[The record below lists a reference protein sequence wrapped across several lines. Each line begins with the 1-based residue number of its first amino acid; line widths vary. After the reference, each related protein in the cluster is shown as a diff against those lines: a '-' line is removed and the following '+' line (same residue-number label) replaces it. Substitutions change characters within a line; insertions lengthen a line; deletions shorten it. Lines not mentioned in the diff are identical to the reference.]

1 MNKTDLNYL
10 TRSLL
15 KDKSSSITGILGYAV
30 ALSCSILIMVY
41 IKFEISY
48 DRFHQSPES
57 LYRIAVRL
65 CPENAYMGN
74 DLFIPT
80 PGALCGLLKNE
91 VPGVESAARYYHSS
105 HTVENEGNV
114 FRENGFLY
122 ADESFLDLFSFPV
135 LTGSPGKAFQDPY
148 AMLITDSMAEKYFGD
163 DDPVGKTLRVDNSYT
178 YSIVGIISDPPL
190 NSHIAFSF
198 ISGMPTYL
206 RVRRS
211 AEQKINSWTDNDFF
225 TYVRLDDRTTPD
237 QVAKQLDRL
246 DDAHLEGKGEFFSGM
261 KWELQ
266 PVTKIHLG
274 GNANFEPGKNSSSG
288 ILWILATTG
297 LLIILLATL
306 NYLNLSMAQ
315 VLQRGKE
322 IGVLKMAGI
331 TNKRLVFQL
340 VGETLLLSIMGAL
353 LALVIVWMALP
364 PFSALVGRELNFG
377 MVLNPVFPGLVM
389 ILTLVVG
396 LIPGFVSTL
405 TMSSAN
411 PVSLLNGSPVIKMGK
426 TKPGRV
432 RRLIVTLQYSVSVV
446 GLVIALTI
454 LLQINHIRKK
464 DVGYAAD
471 NIINIYLTDPRLKEN
486 ADILISELQG
496 IPEVEKVALSS
507 HLPGAVNASSFG
519 YWEGKPEDKKQIVYN
534 MGIDERFVS
543 LYNMEIVTGR
553 DFSSLHGSDIFEAC
567 LINETAAAVAGWT
580 DPVGKRF
587 GFNDHYKGSVVG
599 VVRDFNF
606 QSASYP
612 VEPLIIFPLGSAEYK
627 TPLYVSVAVRIG
639 SMERALR
646 SVTEVV
652 NRLSPGYLNQIT
664 ILRDRIERQY
674 SDEKRHLR
682 IAVALSFLAV
692 ILTCMGQYAL
702 SRYEIRRRTG
712 EVVIRKI
719 NGATRHAIVKLF
731 IGEEARQIAI
741 ASLVALPVAWFFNSG
756 WLENYAYRINQGPLL
771 FLIPIIVVF
780 LLSVMV
786 TISQIVRISAI
797 KPGHDASIA
806 YFFRC

>member
-1 MNKTDLNYL
+1 
-10 TRSLL
+10 
-15 KDKSSSITGILGYAV
+15 
-30 ALSCSILIMVY
+30 
-41 IKFEISY
+41 
-48 DRFHQSPES
+48 
-57 LYRIAVRL
+57 
-65 CPENAYMGN
+65 
-74 DLFIPT
+74 
-80 PGALCGLLKNE
+80 
-91 VPGVESAARYYHSS
+91 
-105 HTVENEGNV
+105 
-114 FRENGFLY
+114 
-122 ADESFLDLFSFPV
+122 
-135 LTGSPGKAFQDPY
+135 
-148 AMLITDSMAEKYFGD
+148 
-163 DDPVGKTLRVDNSYT
+163 
-178 YSIVGIISDPPL
+178 
-190 NSHIAFSF
+190 
-198 ISGMPTYL
+198 
-206 RVRRS
+206 
-211 AEQKINSWTDNDFF
+211 
-225 TYVRLDDRTTPD
+225 
-237 QVAKQLDRL
+237 
-246 DDAHLEGKGEFFSGM
+246 
-261 KWELQ
+261 
-266 PVTKIHLG
+266 
-274 GNANFEPGKNSSSG
+274 
-288 ILWILATTG
+288 
-297 LLIILLATL
+297 
-306 NYLNLSMAQ
+306 
-315 VLQRGKE
+315 
-322 IGVLKMAGI
+322 
-331 TNKRLVFQL
+331 
-340 VGETLLLSIMGAL
+340 
-353 LALVIVWMALP
+353 
-364 PFSALVGRELNFG
+364 
-377 MVLNPVFPGLVM
+377 
-389 ILTLVVG
+389 
-396 LIPGFVSTL
+396 
-405 TMSSAN
+405 
-411 PVSLLNGSPVIKMGK
+411 
-426 TKPGRV
+426 
-432 RRLIVTLQYSVSVV
+432 
-446 GLVIALTI
+446 
-454 LLQINHIRKK
+454 
-464 DVGYAAD
+464 
-471 NIINIYLTDPRLKEN
+471 
-486 ADILISELQG
+486 
-496 IPEVEKVALSS
+496 
-507 HLPGAVNASSFG
+507 
-519 YWEGKPEDKKQIVYN
+519 
-534 MGIDERFVS
+534 
-543 LYNMEIVTGR
+543 MEIVTGR